1 MKSLEALNPIGFT
14 TDGTLENNESNL
26 DCELLLYT
34 LISVCESC
42 GCLARSTDLN
52 PIDKT

>member
-26 DCELLLYT
+26 DCELLFIHL
-34 LISVCESC
+34 LVCVNRV
-42 GCLARSTDLN
+42 GV
-52 PIDKT
+52 